1 MMVDIRGFY
10 KDRTVL
16 LTGVTGFLGKG
27 IAAKILRDLGEVRRL
42 YVLIRRRR
50 QPDGS
55 TMSADARLE
64 QEFFA
69 TSVFDRFRETEPER
83 YGAIRAKAEAVSGD
97 ILEPR
102 LGFEDA
108 VYAQLKAEVD
118 LVINSAAT
126 VDFDAALDISLEL
139 NTLGPRRVLEFV
151 HDCRRDAVLVQV
163 STAYVNGKRS
173 GSIPEA
179 PLPLDRTISQLVQAE
194 PPPQPFDP
202 EIEVGAC
209 RECCRQIYEQAAGET
224 RQKEFRRQVLVQNGR
239 RRLSEARVA
248 KLVSGRA
255 KRWIETRLV
264 EEGMRRANAYGC
276 NDIYTFTKA
285 LGEQMLVKHR
295 GEAQLV
301 IVRPSIIEGSL
312 EDPEPGWISGLKV
325 GDPLVVAYGR
335 GLLLDFPARPDV
347 PMDMIPVDLVV
358 NAVLGAATQATGKEV
373 GVFHVATSAENPLL
387 NATMFSYVREY
398 FLSNP
403 MRSRDG
409 GIPELPRLTL
419 PSRRKFNTL
428 IRIKYLF
435 PLAAVKWLL
444 ERLPERLAPAHKKR
458 RLNALRTRL
467 KRVLYYTE
475 LFSPYTFLDCRFE
488 VARLRRLFESL
499 SCEERRI
506 FNMDVRRISWP
517 QYYKGIHL
525 PGLRKHVLKEE
536 SHDSPLL
543 QESSATALDSRT

>member
-1 MMVDIRGFY
+1 MADIRGFY
-10 KDRTVL
+10 SDRTVL

-27 IAAKILRDLGEVRRL
+27 IASKILRDLPGVRRL
-42 YVLIRRRR
+42 YVLIRSHR

-55 TMSADARLE
+55 SVPVDERLE
-64 QEFFA
+64 KEFFA
-69 TSVFDRFRETEPER
+69 TSVFDRFRESEPDG
-83 YGAIRAKAEAVSGD
+83 YAAIRARTEAVNGD

-102 LGFEDA
+102 LGIEAA

-118 LVINSAAT
+118 LVINSAAA
-126 VDFDAALDISLEL
+126 VDFDAALDKSLEL
-139 NTLGPRRVLEFV
+139 NTLGPQRVLEFV
-151 HDCRRDAVLVQV
+151 HDCRQGTVLVQV
-163 STAYVNGKRS
+163 STAYVNGRRS

-179 PLPLDRTISQLVQAE
+179 PLPVDRTIAQLMRNE
-194 PPPQPFDP
+194 PPSRPFDP
-202 EIEVGAC
+202 EEEVRAC
-209 RECCRQIYEQAAGET
+209 RVCCDRIYEQAEGEA
-224 RQKEFRRQVLVQNGR
+224 RQVEFRRQVLDQNGGR
-239 RRLSEARVA
+239 PLSETRMA
-248 KLVSGRA
+248 KLVNGRSR
-255 KRWIETRLV
+255 RWIETRLV
-264 EEGMRRANAYGC
+264 EEGMRRASAYGC

-295 GEAQLV
+295 GAAPLV

-335 GLLLDFPARPDV
+335 GLLHDFPARPDV
-347 PMDMIPVDLVV
+347 PIDMIPVDLVV
-358 NAVLGAATQATGKEV
+358 NAVLASATHADRDEV

-403 MRSRDG
+403 LRTRDG
-409 GIPELPRLTL
+409 GTPALPRLTL

-428 IRIKYLF
+428 IRVKYLI
-435 PLAAVKWLL
+435 PLAALRWLL
-444 ERLPERLAPAHKKR
+444 ERLPRRWAPAHKKR

-488 VARLRRLFESL
+488 VSRLRALFDSL
-499 SCEERRI
+499 SAEERRI
-506 FNMDVRRISWP
+506 FNMDVRRIRWP
-517 QYYKGIHL
+517 EYYKEIHL

-536 SHDSPLL
+536 SEDDPLL
-543 QESSATALDSRT
+543 QESSATALNSRT

>member
-1 MMVDIRGFY
+1 M
-10 KDRTVL
+10 

-27 IAAKILRDLGEVRRL
+27 IASKILRDLGGVRRL
-42 YVLIRRRR
+42 YVLIRSHR

-55 TMSADARLE
+55 TVPADERLE
-64 QEFFA
+64 KEFFA
-69 TSVFDRFRETEPER
+69 TSVFDRFRESEPDC
-83 YGAIRAKAEAVSGD
+83 YAAIRSKAEAVSGD

-108 VYAQLKAEVD
+108 VYGQLKAEVD

-139 NTLGPRRVLEFV
+139 NTLGPQRVLEFV
-151 HDCRRDAVLVQV
+151 HDCRPGAVLVQV
-163 STAYVNGKRS
+163 STAYVNGRRS

-179 PLPLDRTISQLVQAE
+179 PLPLDRTIAQSMQAE

-202 EIEVGAC
+202 EEEVAAC
-209 RECCRQIYEQAAGET
+209 RACCDRIFEQAAGEA
-224 RQKEFRRQVLVQNGR
+224 RQKEFRRQVLGQNGGR
-239 RRLSEARVA
+239 CLSETRMA
-248 KLVSGRA
+248 KLVNGRS

-264 EEGMRRANAYGC
+264 EEGMRRACAYGC

-295 GEAQLV
+295 GEAPLV

-335 GLLLDFPARPDV
+335 GLLHDFPARPDV

-358 NAVLGAATQATGKEV
+358 NAVLGAATQATSKNV
-373 GVFHVATSAENPLL
+373 GVFQVATSAENPLL

-403 MRSRDG
+403 MRSKDG
-409 GIPELPRLTL
+409 SIPALPPLTL

-467 KRVLYYTE
+467 KRMLYYAE

-488 VARLRRLFESL
+488 VTRLRALFESL
-499 SCEERRI
+499 SAEERRI

-517 QYYKGIHL
+517 EYYKEIHL
-525 PGLRKHVLKEE
+525 PGLRKHVLKEG
-536 SHDSPLL
+536 SPDDPLL
-543 QESSATALDSRT
+543 QKTSAAALDSRT